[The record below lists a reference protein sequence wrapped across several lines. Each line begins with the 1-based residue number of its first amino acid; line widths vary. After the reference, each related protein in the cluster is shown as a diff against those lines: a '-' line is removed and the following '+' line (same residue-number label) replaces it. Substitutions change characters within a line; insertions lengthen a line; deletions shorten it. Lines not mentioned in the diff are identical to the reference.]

1 MNAVGI
7 DVSKGKSTVA
17 IMRPFGEVVVE
28 PFEVSHTD
36 AELRKLACFL
46 EKLPGETR
54 IVMEYT
60 GNYWQPIAK
69 VLHDA
74 GLFVS
79 AVNAL
84 LIYKYGNNSIR
95 KGKTDKLDAVKIA
108 NYCLDRWTDLECYIP
123 TDQIRQTL
131 KTCRR
136 QYDQYIRLK
145 VNLIALLDG
154 TFPGINPLL
163 KSAPRDTDG
172 HEKWV
177 DFAGKFWHRQCV
189 CGNSEKAFANQYRK
203 WCAKAGYRFIVEK
216 ATAIY
221 SHAGSQV
228 DTLPMTSA
236 IQCLITHAVA
246 QLNMIIETISSV
258 QHEMLTL
265 ASQLPEYPIVM
276 RMFGV
281 GPVLGPQ
288 LMEEIGDV
296 RRFHRKQSL
305 VAFAGVDAPPC
316 QSGTFESKNRHI
328 SKRGSPRLRKTLFQ
342 VMSTII
348 QHAPADDPVFQFL
361 DRKRREGKH
370 YYVYMTAAS
379 NKFLRIYYGTVM
391 AYLEKPQF
399 HLTDDFYF
407 IFTAA
412 KTRRPALLYPFLWN
426 YLFMIFMLLDLDSSW
441 QV

>member
-1 MNAVGI
+1 MVANLKMYERRKTREMNAVGI
-7 DVSKGKSTVA
+7 DVSKGKSTVVV
-17 IMRPFGEVVVE
+17 MRPFGEVVAE

-36 AELRKLACFL
+36 AELSELACFL
-46 EKLPGETR
+46 GELPGETR

-74 GLFVS
+74 GLFVCV
-79 AVNAL
+79 VNAL

-108 NYCLDRWTDLECYIP
+108 NYCLDRWANLERYTP
-123 TDQIRQTL
+123 AVQIRQIL

-136 QYDQYIRLK
+136 QYDQYIKLK
-145 VNLIALLDG
+145 VNLKNNLISLLDG
-154 TFPGINPLL
+154 TFPGVNTLF

-177 DFAGKFWHRQCV
+177 DFAENFWHRECV
-189 CGNSEKAFANQYRK
+189 CMKSEKAFTNQYRK
-203 WCAKAGYRFIVEK
+203 WCAKTGYRFSVEK
-216 ATAIY
+216 AVAIY
-221 SHAGSQV
+221 AYASSQV
-228 DTLPMTSA
+228 NTLPMSDA
-236 IQCLITHAVA
+236 IKLLVTHAAV
-246 QLNMIIETISSV
+246 QLNTIIKTISTI

-288 LMEEIGDV
+288 LMAEIGDV
-296 RRFHRKQSL
+296 RRFDRKQSL

-316 QSGTFESKNRHI
+316 QSGTFNSKNRHI

-342 VMSTII
+342 VMSTLI

-361 DRKRREGKH
+361 DRKRQEGKH
-370 YYVYMTAAS
+370 YYVYMTAAA
-379 NKFLRIYYGTVM
+379 NKFLRIYYGTVT
-391 AYLEKPQF
+391 AYLEK
-399 HLTDDFYF
+399 L
-407 IFTAA
+407 
-412 KTRRPALLYPFLWN
+412 
-426 YLFMIFMLLDLDSSW
+426 
-441 QV
+441 

>member
-17 IMRPFGEVVVE
+17 IMRPFGEVIAE

-36 AELRKLACFL
+36 TELRKLACFL

-60 GNYWQPIAK
+60 GSYWQPIAK

-74 GLFVS
+74 GFFVS

-108 NYCLDRWTDLECYIP
+108 NYCLDRWTDLERYSP

-145 VNLIALLDG
+145 VNLKNNLIALLDG
-154 TFPGINPLL
+154 TFPGVNTLL

-203 WCAKAGYRFIVEK
+203 WCTKAGYRFNAEK
-216 ATAIY
+216 AVAIY

-228 DTLPMTSA
+228 DTLPMSSA
-236 IQCLITHAVA
+236 IQSLITHAVA
-246 QLNMIIETISSV
+246 QLNMIIETIFAI

-288 LMEEIGDV
+288 LMAEIGDV
-296 RRFHRKQSL
+296 RRFHCKQSL

-348 QHAPADDPVFQFL
+348 QHAPADDPVYQFL

-370 YYVYMTAAS
+370 YYVYMTAAA

-391 AYLEKPQF
+391 AYFEKP
-399 HLTDDFYF
+399 
-407 IFTAA
+407 
-412 KTRRPALLYPFLWN
+412 
-426 YLFMIFMLLDLDSSW
+426 
-441 QV
+441 

>member
-17 IMRPFGEVVVE
+17 IMRPFGEVIAE

-36 AELRKLACFL
+36 TELRKLACFL
-46 EKLPGETR
+46 KKLPGETR

-60 GNYWQPIAK
+60 GSYWQPIAK

-74 GLFVS
+74 GFFVS

-108 NYCLDRWTDLECYIP
+108 NYCLDRWTDLERYSP

-145 VNLIALLDG
+145 VNLKNNLIALLDG
-154 TFPGINPLL
+154 TFPGVNTLL

-203 WCAKAGYRFIVEK
+203 WCAKAGYRFNAEK
-216 ATAIY
+216 AVAIY

-228 DTLPMTSA
+228 DTLPMSSA
-236 IQCLITHAVA
+236 IQSLITHAVA
-246 QLNMIIETISSV
+246 QLNMIIETISAI

-288 LMEEIGDV
+288 LMAEIGDV
-296 RRFHRKQSL
+296 RRFHCKQSL
-305 VAFAGVDAPPC
+305 GAFAGVDAPPC

-348 QHAPADDPVFQFL
+348 QHAPADDPVYQFL

-370 YYVYMTAAS
+370 YYVYMTAAA

-391 AYLEKPQF
+391 AYFEKP
-399 HLTDDFYF
+399 
-407 IFTAA
+407 
-412 KTRRPALLYPFLWN
+412 
-426 YLFMIFMLLDLDSSW
+426 
-441 QV
+441 

>member
-17 IMRPFGEVVVE
+17 IMRPFGEVIAE

-36 AELRKLACFL
+36 TELRKLACFL
-46 EKLPGETR
+46 KKLPGETR

-60 GNYWQPIAK
+60 GSYWQPIAK

-74 GLFVS
+74 GFFVS

-108 NYCLDRWTDLECYIP
+108 NYCLDRWTDLERYSP

-145 VNLIALLDG
+145 VNLKNNLIALLDG
-154 TFPGINPLL
+154 TFPGVNILL

-203 WCAKAGYRFIVEK
+203 WCAKAGYRFNAEK
-216 ATAIY
+216 AVAIY

-228 DTLPMTSA
+228 DTLPMSSA
-236 IQCLITHAVA
+236 IQSLITHAVA
-246 QLNMIIETISSV
+246 QLNMIIETISAI

-288 LMEEIGDV
+288 LMAEIGDV
-296 RRFHRKQSL
+296 RRFHCKQSL

-348 QHAPADDPVFQFL
+348 QHAPADDPVYQFL

-370 YYVYMTAAS
+370 YYVYMTAAA

-391 AYLEKPQF
+391 AYFEKP
-399 HLTDDFYF
+399 
-407 IFTAA
+407 
-412 KTRRPALLYPFLWN
+412 
-426 YLFMIFMLLDLDSSW
+426 
-441 QV
+441 

>member
-17 IMRPFGEVVVE
+17 IMRPFGEVIAE

-36 AELRKLACFL
+36 TELRKLACFL

-60 GNYWQPIAK
+60 GSYWQPIAK

-74 GLFVS
+74 GFFVS

-108 NYCLDRWTDLECYIP
+108 NYCLDRWTDLERYSP

-145 VNLIALLDG
+145 VNLKNNLIALLDG
-154 TFPGINPLL
+154 TFPGVNTLL

-203 WCAKAGYRFIVEK
+203 WCAKAGYRFNAEK
-216 ATAIY
+216 AVAIY

-228 DTLPMTSA
+228 DTLPMSSA
-236 IQCLITHAVA
+236 IQSLITHAVA
-246 QLNMIIETISSV
+246 QLDMIIETISAI

-288 LMEEIGDV
+288 LMAEIGDV
-296 RRFHRKQSL
+296 RRFHCKQSL

-348 QHAPADDPVFQFL
+348 QHAPADDPVYQFL

-370 YYVYMTAAS
+370 YYVYMTAAA

-391 AYLEKPQF
+391 AYFEKP
-399 HLTDDFYF
+399 
-407 IFTAA
+407 
-412 KTRRPALLYPFLWN
+412 
-426 YLFMIFMLLDLDSSW
+426 
-441 QV
+441 

>member
-17 IMRPFGEVVVE
+17 IMRPFGEVIAE

-36 AELRKLACFL
+36 TELRKLACFL
-46 EKLPGETR
+46 KKLPGETR

-60 GNYWQPIAK
+60 GSYWQPIAK

-74 GLFVS
+74 GFFVS

-84 LIYKYGNNSIR
+84 LTYKYGNNSIR

-108 NYCLDRWTDLECYIP
+108 NYCLDRWTDLERYSP

-145 VNLIALLDG
+145 VNLKNNLIALLDG
-154 TFPGINPLL
+154 TFPGVNTLL

-203 WCAKAGYRFIVEK
+203 WCAKAGYRFNAEK
-216 ATAIY
+216 AVAIY

-228 DTLPMTSA
+228 DTLPMSSA
-236 IQCLITHAVA
+236 IQSLITHAVA
-246 QLNMIIETISSV
+246 QLNMIIETISAI

-288 LMEEIGDV
+288 LMAEIGDV
-296 RRFHRKQSL
+296 RRFHCKQSL

-348 QHAPADDPVFQFL
+348 QHAPADDPVYQFL

-370 YYVYMTAAS
+370 YYVYMTAAA

-391 AYLEKPQF
+391 AYFEKP
-399 HLTDDFYF
+399 
-407 IFTAA
+407 
-412 KTRRPALLYPFLWN
+412 
-426 YLFMIFMLLDLDSSW
+426 
-441 QV
+441 

>member
-17 IMRPFGEVVVE
+17 IMRPFGEVIAE

-36 AELRKLACFL
+36 TELRKLACFL

-54 IVMEYT
+54 IAMEYT
-60 GNYWQPIAK
+60 GSYWQPIAK

-74 GLFVS
+74 GFFVS

-108 NYCLDRWTDLECYIP
+108 NYCLDRWTDLERYSP

-145 VNLIALLDG
+145 VNLKNNLIALLDG
-154 TFPGINPLL
+154 TFPGINTLL

-203 WCAKAGYRFIVEK
+203 WCAKAGYRFNAEK
-216 ATAIY
+216 VVAIY

-228 DTLPMTSA
+228 DTLPMSSA
-236 IQCLITHAVA
+236 IQSLITHAVA
-246 QLNMIIETISSV
+246 QLNMIIETISAI

-288 LMEEIGDV
+288 LMAEIGDV
-296 RRFHRKQSL
+296 RRFHCKQSL

-348 QHAPADDPVFQFL
+348 QHAPADDPVYQFL

-370 YYVYMTAAS
+370 YYVYMTAAA

-391 AYLEKPQF
+391 AYFEKP
-399 HLTDDFYF
+399 
-407 IFTAA
+407 
-412 KTRRPALLYPFLWN
+412 
-426 YLFMIFMLLDLDSSW
+426 
-441 QV
+441 

>member
-17 IMRPFGEVVVE
+17 IMRPFGEVIAE

-36 AELRKLACFL
+36 TELRKLACFL

-60 GNYWQPIAK
+60 GSYWQPIAK

-74 GLFVS
+74 GFFVS

-84 LIYKYGNNSIR
+84 LIYKYGSNSIR

-108 NYCLDRWTDLECYIP
+108 NYCLDRWTDLERYSP

-145 VNLIALLDG
+145 VNLKNNLIALLDG
-154 TFPGINPLL
+154 TFPGINTLL

-203 WCAKAGYRFIVEK
+203 WCAKAGYRFNAEK
-216 ATAIY
+216 AVAIY

-228 DTLPMTSA
+228 DTLPMSSA
-236 IQCLITHAVA
+236 IQSLITHAVA
-246 QLNMIIETISSV
+246 QLNMIIETISAI

-288 LMEEIGDV
+288 LMAEIGDV
-296 RRFHRKQSL
+296 RRFHCKQSL

-348 QHAPADDPVFQFL
+348 QHAPADDPVYQFL

-370 YYVYMTAAS
+370 YYVYMTAAA

-391 AYLEKPQF
+391 AYFEKP
-399 HLTDDFYF
+399 
-407 IFTAA
+407 
-412 KTRRPALLYPFLWN
+412 
-426 YLFMIFMLLDLDSSW
+426 
-441 QV
+441 

>member
-17 IMRPFGEVVVE
+17 IMRPFGEVIAE

-36 AELRKLACFL
+36 TELRKLACFL

-60 GNYWQPIAK
+60 GSYWQPIAK
-69 VLHDA
+69 VLLDA
-74 GLFVS
+74 GFFVS

-108 NYCLDRWTDLECYIP
+108 NYCLDRWTDLERYSP

-145 VNLIALLDG
+145 VNLKNNLIALLDG
-154 TFPGINPLL
+154 TFPGVNTLL

-203 WCAKAGYRFIVEK
+203 WCAKAGYRFNAEK
-216 ATAIY
+216 AVAIY

-228 DTLPMTSA
+228 DTLPMSSA
-236 IQCLITHAVA
+236 IQSLITHAVA
-246 QLNMIIETISSV
+246 QLNMIIETISAI

-288 LMEEIGDV
+288 LMAEIGDV
-296 RRFHRKQSL
+296 RRFHCKQSL

-348 QHAPADDPVFQFL
+348 QHAPADDPVYQFL

-370 YYVYMTAAS
+370 YYVYMTAAA

-391 AYLEKPQF
+391 AYFEKPWF
-399 HLTDDFYF
+399 HLTDDFHF
-407 IFTAA
+407 ISTAA
-412 KTRRPALLYPFLWN
+412 KIRRSVLLCPFSRN
-426 YLFMIFMLLDLDSSW
+426 YLFYFC
-441 QV
+441 VFRP

>member
-17 IMRPFGEVVVE
+17 IMRPFGEVIAE

-36 AELRKLACFL
+36 TELRKLACFL

-60 GNYWQPIAK
+60 GSYWQPIAK

-74 GLFVS
+74 GFFVS

-108 NYCLDRWTDLECYIP
+108 NYCLDRWTDLERYSP
-123 TDQIRQTL
+123 SDQIRQTL

-145 VNLIALLDG
+145 VNLKNNLIALLDG
-154 TFPGINPLL
+154 TFPGVNTLL

-203 WCAKAGYRFIVEK
+203 WCAKAGYRFNAEK
-216 ATAIY
+216 AVAIY

-228 DTLPMTSA
+228 DTLPMSSA
-236 IQCLITHAVA
+236 IRSLITHAVS
-246 QLNMIIETISSV
+246 QLNMIIETISAI

-288 LMEEIGDV
+288 LMAEIGDV
-296 RRFHRKQSL
+296 RRFHCKQSL

-348 QHAPADDPVFQFL
+348 QHAPADDPVYQFL

-370 YYVYMTAAS
+370 YYVYMTAAA

-391 AYLEKPQF
+391 AYFEKP
-399 HLTDDFYF
+399 
-407 IFTAA
+407 
-412 KTRRPALLYPFLWN
+412 
-426 YLFMIFMLLDLDSSW
+426 
-441 QV
+441 

>member
-17 IMRPFGEVVVE
+17 IMRPFGEVIAE

-36 AELRKLACFL
+36 TELRKLACFL

-54 IVMEYT
+54 IVMECT
-60 GNYWQPIAK
+60 GSYWQPIAK

-74 GLFVS
+74 GFFVS

-108 NYCLDRWTDLECYIP
+108 NYCLDRWTDLERYSP

-145 VNLIALLDG
+145 VNLKNNLIALLDG
-154 TFPGINPLL
+154 TFPGINTLL

-203 WCAKAGYRFIVEK
+203 WCAKAGYRFNAEK
-216 ATAIY
+216 AVAIY

-228 DTLPMTSA
+228 DTLPMSSA
-236 IQCLITHAVA
+236 IQSLITHAVA
-246 QLNMIIETISSV
+246 QLNMIIETISAI

-288 LMEEIGDV
+288 LMAEIGDV
-296 RRFHRKQSL
+296 RRFHCKQSL

-348 QHAPADDPVFQFL
+348 QHAPADDPVYQFL

-370 YYVYMTAAS
+370 YYVYMTAAA

-391 AYLEKPQF
+391 AYFEKP
-399 HLTDDFYF
+399 
-407 IFTAA
+407 
-412 KTRRPALLYPFLWN
+412 
-426 YLFMIFMLLDLDSSW
+426 
-441 QV
+441 

>member
-7 DVSKGKSTVA
+7 DVSKGKSTVV
-17 IMRPFGEVVVE
+17 IMRPFGEVVAE

-60 GNYWQPIAK
+60 GSYWQPIAK

-108 NYCLDRWTDLECYIP
+108 NYCLDRWTDLERYAP
-123 TDQIRQTL
+123 ADQIRQTL
-131 KTCRR
+131 ITCRR

-145 VNLIALLDG
+145 VNLKNNLIALLDG
-154 TFPGINPLL
+154 TFPGLNTLF

-172 HEKWV
+172 REKWV
-177 DFAGKFWHRQCV
+177 DFAGKFWHCQCV

-203 WCAKAGYRFIVEK
+203 WCAKAGYRFSAEK
-216 ATAIY
+216 AAAIY
-221 SHAGSQV
+221 AHAGSQV

-246 QLNMIIETISSV
+246 QLNMIIETISAI

-288 LMEEIGDV
+288 LMAEIGDV
-296 RRFHRKQSL
+296 RRFHCKQSL

-370 YYVYMTAAS
+370 YYVYMTAAA

-391 AYLEKPQF
+391 AYLEK
-399 HLTDDFYF
+399 L
-407 IFTAA
+407 
-412 KTRRPALLYPFLWN
+412 
-426 YLFMIFMLLDLDSSW
+426 
-441 QV
+441 

>member
-17 IMRPFGEVVVE
+17 IMRPFGEVIAE

-36 AELRKLACFL
+36 TELRKLACFL

-60 GNYWQPIAK
+60 GSYWQPIAK

-74 GLFVS
+74 GFFVS

-108 NYCLDRWTDLECYIP
+108 NYCLDRWTDLERYSP

-145 VNLIALLDG
+145 VNLKNNLIALLDG
-154 TFPGINPLL
+154 TFPGVNTLL

-203 WCAKAGYRFIVEK
+203 WCAKAGYRFNAEK
-216 ATAIY
+216 AVAIY

-228 DTLPMTSA
+228 DTLPMSSA
-236 IQCLITHAVA
+236 IQSLITHAVA
-246 QLNMIIETISSV
+246 QLNMIIETISAI

-276 RMFGV
+276 RIFGV

-288 LMEEIGDV
+288 LMAEIGDV
-296 RRFHRKQSL
+296 RRFHCKQSL

-348 QHAPADDPVFQFL
+348 QHAPADDPVYQFL

-370 YYVYMTAAS
+370 YYVYMTAAA

-391 AYLEKPQF
+391 AYFEKP
-399 HLTDDFYF
+399 
-407 IFTAA
+407 
-412 KTRRPALLYPFLWN
+412 
-426 YLFMIFMLLDLDSSW
+426 
-441 QV
+441 

>member
-17 IMRPFGEVVVE
+17 IMRPFGEVIAE

-36 AELRKLACFL
+36 TELRKLACFL

-60 GNYWQPIAK
+60 GSYWQPIAK

-74 GLFVS
+74 GFFVS

-108 NYCLDRWTDLECYIP
+108 NYCLDRWTDLERYSP

-145 VNLIALLDG
+145 VNLKNNLIALLDG
-154 TFPGINPLL
+154 TFPGVNTLL

-203 WCAKAGYRFIVEK
+203 WCAKAGYRFNAEK
-216 ATAIY
+216 AVAIY

-228 DTLPMTSA
+228 DTLPMSSA
-236 IQCLITHAVA
+236 IQSLITHAVA
-246 QLNMIIETISSV
+246 QLNMIIETISAI
-258 QHEMLTL
+258 QHEMHTL

-288 LMEEIGDV
+288 LMAEIGDV
-296 RRFHRKQSL
+296 RRFHCKQSL

-348 QHAPADDPVFQFL
+348 QHAPADDPVYQFL

-370 YYVYMTAAS
+370 YYVYMTAAA

-391 AYLEKPQF
+391 AYFEKP
-399 HLTDDFYF
+399 
-407 IFTAA
+407 
-412 KTRRPALLYPFLWN
+412 
-426 YLFMIFMLLDLDSSW
+426 
-441 QV
+441 

>member
-17 IMRPFGEVVVE
+17 IMRPFGEVIAE

-36 AELRKLACFL
+36 TELRKLACFL

-60 GNYWQPIAK
+60 GSYWQPIAK

-74 GLFVS
+74 GFFVS

-108 NYCLDRWTDLECYIP
+108 NYCLDRWTYLERYSP

-145 VNLIALLDG
+145 VNLKNNLIALLDG
-154 TFPGINPLL
+154 TFPGINTLL

-203 WCAKAGYRFIVEK
+203 WCAKAGYRFNAEK
-216 ATAIY
+216 AVAIY

-228 DTLPMTSA
+228 DTLPMSSA
-236 IQCLITHAVA
+236 IQSLITHAVA
-246 QLNMIIETISSV
+246 QLNMIIETISAI

-288 LMEEIGDV
+288 LMAEIGDV
-296 RRFHRKQSL
+296 RRFHCKQSL

-348 QHAPADDPVFQFL
+348 QHAPADDPVYQFL

-370 YYVYMTAAS
+370 YYVYITAAA

-391 AYLEKPQF
+391 AYLEKP
-399 HLTDDFYF
+399 
-407 IFTAA
+407 
-412 KTRRPALLYPFLWN
+412 
-426 YLFMIFMLLDLDSSW
+426 
-441 QV
+441 

>member
-17 IMRPFGEVVVE
+17 IMRPFGEVIAE

-36 AELRKLACFL
+36 TELRKLACFL
-46 EKLPGETR
+46 KKLPGETR

-60 GNYWQPIAK
+60 GSYWQPNTN

-74 GLFVS
+74 GIFVS
-79 AVNAL
+79 IVNAL

-108 NYCLDRWTDLECYIP
+108 NYCLDRWTDLERYSP

-145 VNLIALLDG
+145 VNLKNNLIALLDG
-154 TFPGINPLL
+154 TFPGVNTLL

-203 WCAKAGYRFIVEK
+203 WCAKAGYRFNAEK
-216 ATAIY
+216 AVAIY

-228 DTLPMTSA
+228 DTLPMSSA
-236 IQCLITHAVA
+236 IQSLITHAVA
-246 QLNMIIETISSV
+246 QLNMIIETISAI

-288 LMEEIGDV
+288 LMAEIGDV
-296 RRFHRKQSL
+296 RRFHCKQSL

-348 QHAPADDPVFQFL
+348 QHAPADDPVYQFL

-370 YYVYMTAAS
+370 YYVYMTAAA

-391 AYLEKPQF
+391 AYFEKP
-399 HLTDDFYF
+399 
-407 IFTAA
+407 
-412 KTRRPALLYPFLWN
+412 
-426 YLFMIFMLLDLDSSW
+426 
-441 QV
+441 

>member
-17 IMRPFGEVVVE
+17 IMRPFGEVIAE

-36 AELRKLACFL
+36 TELRKLACFL

-60 GNYWQPIAK
+60 GSYWQPIAK

-74 GLFVS
+74 GFFVS

-84 LIYKYGNNSIR
+84 IIYKYGNNSIR

-108 NYCLDRWTDLECYIP
+108 NYCLDRWTDLERYSP

-145 VNLIALLDG
+145 VNLKNNLIALLDG
-154 TFPGINPLL
+154 TFPGVNTLL

-203 WCAKAGYRFIVEK
+203 WCAKAGYRFNAEK
-216 ATAIY
+216 AVAIY

-228 DTLPMTSA
+228 DTLPMSSA
-236 IQCLITHAVA
+236 IRSLITHAVS
-246 QLNMIIETISSV
+246 QLNMIIETISAI

-288 LMEEIGDV
+288 LMAEIGDV
-296 RRFHRKQSL
+296 RRFHCKQSL

-348 QHAPADDPVFQFL
+348 QHAPADDPVYQFL

-370 YYVYMTAAS
+370 YYVYMTAAA

-391 AYLEKPQF
+391 AYFEKP
-399 HLTDDFYF
+399 
-407 IFTAA
+407 
-412 KTRRPALLYPFLWN
+412 
-426 YLFMIFMLLDLDSSW
+426 
-441 QV
+441 

>member
-1 MNAVGI
+1 
-7 DVSKGKSTVA
+7 
-17 IMRPFGEVVVE
+17 MRPFGEVVAE

-60 GNYWQPIAK
+60 GSYWQPIAK

-79 AVNAL
+79 AVNTL

-95 KGKTDKLDAVKIA
+95 KGKTDKLDAIKIA
-108 NYCLDRWTDLECYIP
+108 NYCLDRWTDLERYAP
-123 TDQIRQTL
+123 AGQIRQAL
-131 KTCRR
+131 KICRR
-136 QYDQYIRLK
+136 QYDQYTRLK
-145 VNLIALLDG
+145 VNLKNNLIALLDG
-154 TFPGINPLL
+154 TFPSLNTLFE
-163 KSAPRDTDG
+163 SAHRDTDG
-172 HEKWV
+172 RKKWV
-177 DFAGKFWHRQCV
+177 DFAGKFWHCQCV

-203 WCAKAGYRFIVEK
+203 WCAKAGYRFSAEK
-216 ATAIY
+216 AAAIY
-221 SHAGSQV
+221 AHAGSQV

-236 IQCLITHAVA
+236 IQSLITHATA
-246 QLNMIIETISSV
+246 QLNMIIETISAI

-288 LMEEIGDV
+288 LMAEIGDV
-296 RRFHRKQSL
+296 HRFHCKQSL

-370 YYVYMTAAS
+370 YYVYMAAAA

-391 AYLEKPQF
+391 AYLEKLQL
-399 HLTDDFYF
+399 HLTDDFHF
-407 IFTAA
+407 HGRHDTTACFAMPIFVE
-412 KTRRPALLYPFLWN
+412 
-426 YLFMIFMLLDLDSSW
+426 SSFSDFYAFRS
-441 QV
+441 